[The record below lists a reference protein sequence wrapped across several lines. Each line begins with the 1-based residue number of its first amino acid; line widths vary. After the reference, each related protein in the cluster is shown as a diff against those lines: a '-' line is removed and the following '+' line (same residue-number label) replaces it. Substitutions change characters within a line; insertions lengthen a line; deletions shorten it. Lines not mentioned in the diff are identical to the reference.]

1 MKLNISIHAP
11 RMGSDTC
18 RSVSGTW
25 TRHDFNPRSPDGERP
40 RSAIGMES
48 IPRFQSTLPGWGATI
63 ARQGEERRPPIS
75 IHAPRMGSDR
85 VRLFGEKVVDISIHA
100 PRMGSDRRAHGCPT
114 CRTNFNP
121 RSPDGERPK
130 STRLSDLSNQFQSTL
145 PGWGAT
151 PWRGGVSSRC
161 FDFNP
166 RSPDGERPEPHRN
179 TLDRFH
185 ISIHAPRMGSDA
197 SDTSPVAPAWVFQS
211 TLPGWGATGG

>member
-121 RSPDGERPK
+121 RSPDGER
-130 STRLSDLSNQFQSTL
+130 RLGEAAFRLVALISIHAPRMGSDPNRTGTHWIVFIFQSTL

-151 PWRGGVSSRC
+151 RRTRRRSRRPGY
-161 FDFNP
+161 FNP
-166 RSPDGERPEPHRN
+166 RSPDGERPE
-179 TLDRFH
+179 
-185 ISIHAPRMGSDA
+185 GSCG
-197 SDTSPVAPAWVFQS
+197 VMM
-211 TLPGWGATGG
+211 